1 MDHHIPSA
9 AVGLYLHGPAPLDA
23 LAAVTDVG
31 AAVLVNLLIR
41 PPVLASLVPA
51 VPVKLS
57 VHHDRVIPGQD
68 KGPVK
73 KENGRKEEGLR
84 PQHD

>member
-1 MDHHIPSA
+1 M
-9 AVGLYLHGPAPLDA
+9 GLYLQGPAPLDA
-23 LAAVTDVG
+23 LAPVTDVG
-31 AAVLVNLLIR
+31 VAVLVNLLTR

-57 VHHDRVIPGQD
+57 VHQDRVVPRQYT
-68 KGPVK
+68 GPVK
-73 KENGRKEEGLR
+73 KENQRKEEGLR

>member
-1 MDHHIPSA
+1 M
-9 AVGLYLHGPAPLDA
+9 GLYFHAPAPLDA

-31 AAVLVNLLIR
+31 VAVLVNLLAR
-41 PPVLASLVPA
+41 PPILSSLVPA

-57 VHHDRVIPGQD
+57 VHQDRVVPGQD

-73 KENGRKEEGLR
+73 
-84 PQHD
+84 